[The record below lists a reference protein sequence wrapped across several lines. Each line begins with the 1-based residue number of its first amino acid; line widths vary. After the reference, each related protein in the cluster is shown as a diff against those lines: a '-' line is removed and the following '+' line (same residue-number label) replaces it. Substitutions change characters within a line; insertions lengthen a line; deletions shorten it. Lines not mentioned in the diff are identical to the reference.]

1 MRDQSIIFED
11 FVQDRE
17 VKMFIDHEKESYSV
31 YVQVFTT
38 DNLPFSPIN
47 GCKEG
52 IFFNYANVTDDKV
65 TFGGVVGDN
74 LNPTTKV
81 YEVTDHTFVVGKMNG
96 KNISENT
103 AIATMKKA
111 ANNVISELDK
121 SIPMPKMLNEPHVL
135 TDIQRCEQLLSDRDV
150 RITTLSKATGI
161 PTFALY
167 NYRRNPATLQR
178 ASYQRINRLVAK
190 YYETYF
196 NRNEIERFRF
206 MLINIVGA
214 YLGKHENE
222 PTAYNSAFE
231 LYEMCQHGDWHRLAK
246 MEEIWKAFYNAQK

>member
-1 MRDQSIIFED
+1 
-11 FVQDRE
+11 
-17 VKMFIDHEKESYSV
+17 
-31 YVQVFTT
+31 
-38 DNLPFSPIN
+38 
-47 GCKEG
+47 
-52 IFFNYANVTDDKV
+52 
-65 TFGGVVGDN
+65 
-74 LNPTTKV
+74 
-81 YEVTDHTFVVGKMNG
+81 
-96 KNISENT
+96 
-103 AIATMKKA
+103 
-111 ANNVISELDK
+111 
-121 SIPMPKMLNEPHVL
+121 MLNEPHVL